1 VEEMRKSMPGEWPDT
16 MYCVTLIDILIIGY
30 HARFLDDLK
39 SLPSIRQFL
48 ASMPPGEEADLKGA
62 YNKAVEAL
70 AAFRTEQV
78 QIVTLYVLS
87 PSKRS
92 PELVDGDQNAP
103 MEGSGGSG
111 DLFALLKGMRDDTK
125 NASVDI

>member
-1 VEEMRKSMPGEWPDT
+1 
-16 MYCVTLIDILIIGY
+16 MYCVTMVDKLLIGH

-39 SLPSIRQFL
+39 SLPSIPQFL
-48 ASMPPGEEADLKGA
+48 ASIPPGEEADLKGA

-70 AAFRTEQV
+70 TAFRSEHV
-78 QIVTLYVLS
+78 QIVTLYILS

-103 MEGSGGSG
+103 MQAPEISF
-111 DLFALLKGMRDDTK
+111 LY
-125 NASVDI
+125 

>member
-1 VEEMRKSMPGEWPDT
+1 
-16 MYCVTLIDILIIGY
+16 MYCVPLIDILVIGH

-39 SLPSIRQFL
+39 SLPSITQFL
-48 ASMPPGEEADLKGA
+48 ASIPPGEEVDLKGA
-62 YNKAVEAL
+62 YNQAVEAL
-70 AAFRTEQV
+70 AAFRSEQV
-78 QIVTLYVLS
+78 QIATLYVLS

-92 PELVDGDQNAP
+92 PEPVDGNQNAP
-103 MEGSGGSG
+103 MQGSGGSG